1 MVAVVVLQV
10 RTVLDAASA
19 LLLLI
24 FIGSYIASWAFAADW
39 WRGFW
44 SRVSRQ
50 LDRLRETHWLLPAV
64 VVALGLAAY
73 DAIAAELNAGTVTL
87 LFWFVLAG
95 YASWLF
101 TKRHLLARLDRDN
114 LHRARVNADRDDS
127 ETDSADGI
135 PSSGRLR

>member
-1 MVAVVVLQV
+1 MVVLQLG
-10 RTVLDAASA
+10 TVLDVASV

-24 FIGSYIASWAFAADW
+24 FIGSYTVSWVFATGW
-39 WRGFW
+39 WKSFW

-73 DAIAAELNAGTVTL
+73 DAIAAELNAGTATL
-87 LFWFVLAG
+87 LFWFILAG

-114 LHRARVNADRDDS
+114 LQRARANADRDDS